1 MTPATEERETTVEEP
16 FIRFAGRFLADR
28 EGYSIVNEDGLVLA
42 YFARK
47 VGSWNADADRYHGFH
62 VEFVLSPEG
71 QMTVVEISP

>member
-1 MTPATEERETTVEEP
+1 MTTATDQREINVEEP
-16 FIRFAGRFLADR
+16 FVRFEGRFRADR
-28 EGYSIVNEDGLVLA
+28 EGYSIVNEDGLILA

-47 VGSWNADADRYHGFH
+47 VGNWSADADRYHGFH